1 MICAQCGKENPEGNK
16 FCMGCGAPMASAP
29 TAVTPGQ
36 AQAVQAAPAQAA
48 DVSEHRATSLAA
60 LVSESREVDLP
71 DAFMLQHKKLLKV
84 NMAASGGQVIA
95 KVGSMVAYQGQMNF
109 SRMSTGAQQWLKKKI
124 SGEQFDLMQV
134 TGQGDLFLADA
145 ANNIILLYLN
155 NESLQ
160 VESLNLLAFSP
171 SLSWDIVMLKGATGL
186 MTGSGLFTVQLQG
199 TGFLALICKGDPLTL
214 QVTPETPTFTDP
226 NATVAWSEGLNPT
239 IHMEASLSS
248 LKGILGSRHGE
259 LFQLAFQGNG
269 YVVIQPSEETVKSS
283 LQQPGGGGGTAGGL
297 LGGVFGR

>member
-1 MICAQCGKENPEGNK
+1 
-16 FCMGCGAPMASAP
+16 MGAA
-29 TAVTPGQ
+29 
-36 AQAVQAAPAQAA
+36 AAPAAEPAQAQPAAQAA
-48 DVSEHRATSLAA
+48 AAPSEASEHRATSLAS
-60 LVSESREVDLP
+60 LVKESKEVDLP

-95 KVGSMVAYQGQMNF
+95 KVGSMVAYQGQMSF
-109 SRMSTGAQQWLKKKI
+109 ARMSTGAQQWLKKKI

-155 NESLQ
+155 NESIQ

-171 SLSWDIVMLKGATGL
+171 SLSWDIVMLKGSAGF
-186 MTGSGLFTVQLQG
+186 MTGSGLFTVELQG
-199 TGFLALICKGDPLTL
+199 SGYLALICKGDPLTL
-214 QVTPETPTFTDP
+214 QVTPDQPTYTDP

-239 IHMEASLSS
+239 IHVEASFSS
-248 LKGILGSRHGE
+248 FKGLLGSRHGE

-269 YVVIQPSEETVKSS
+269 YVIIQPSEETVKSS

>member
-1 MICAQCGKENPEGNK
+1 MQ
-16 FCMGCGAPMASAP
+16 SAP
-29 TAVTPGQ
+29 GS
-36 AQAVQAAPAQAA
+36 AA
-48 DVSEHRATSLAA
+48 EHRATSLAA
-60 LVSESREVDLP
+60 LVNASREVDLP

-95 KVGSMVAYQGQMNF
+95 KVGSMVAYQGRMNF
-109 SRMSTGAQQWLKKKI
+109 QRMSSGAQQWLKKKI

-134 TGQGDLFLADA
+134 TGEGDLFLADA
-145 ANNIILLYLN
+145 ANDIILLYLN

-160 VESLNLLAFSP
+160 AESLNLLAFSP
-171 SLSWDIVMLKGATGL
+171 SLSWDIVMLKGTTGF

-199 TGFLALICKGDPLTL
+199 TGYLALICKGEPLTL
-214 QVTPETPTFTDP
+214 QVTPDQPTFTDP

-239 IHMEASLSS
+239 IHMEASLNSFRG
-248 LKGILGSRHGE
+248 LLGSRHGE

-269 YVVIQPSEETVKSS
+269 YVIIQPSEETVKSS
-283 LQQPGGGGGTAGGL
+283 LQQPGGGGGGAGGI